1 MTSKGIKRTQRDSQL
16 EEHTLAITPAGGEAM
31 ELDQQY
37 QEEQDDV
44 GADNDNDSDT
54 DSTISSSLPSSFL
67 FKKPTLEQRRV
78 STPSAVLATPMH
90 TRNPLLNLDG
100 ERAAAMVPRRRVMK
114 TPPLP
119 TSDDEFISTPTK
131 VHGST
136 APLVKSTFTSRPGG
150 SLLSKMTAGS
160 GGEKGSLLG
169 KHPQTPSPGNESL
182 RTKGFKSLSSKEN
195 DTPVRMLDF
204 SKPST
209 PEPSGGSLYSPVH
222 APNFGTPPGT
232 PRQNDSLG
240 FPYLAR
246 TVSINSPFG
255 NDSDSNPFLGSA
267 KPKARFEMDYLSESQ
282 WYSEYPHHLTEE
294 YLEDLFRMDRRVMF
308 SKGKA
313 GSRLYPDY
321 LTTNFYVNE
330 IVLGAGEHADVLKVQ
345 SKNNKEFY
353 AVKRL
358 LRTVQ
363 GAMERKRYLNEVRNM
378 WRIEKS
384 PNVLQ
389 LLEAWEQKGKIYM
402 RMELCRLGSLQS
414 ALLAQ
419 KKYGGFD
426 EKRTWKCLTDLAS
439 GLRAIHDSNIIH
451 LDIKPENIFITA
463 AGTLKIG
470 DFGHSITYP
479 VEKKD
484 ITEGDKFYMAQELL
498 NGHCGKYSDIF
509 SLGMTIY
516 EMITNQS
523 GDLPGEGP
531 QWHELRDGNISLES
545 ITVRGRNLAE
555 NVLDT
560 PPNEPMTTSSSNL
573 AASSINASPMSS
585 STLSVSAPFESVLG
599 LSILKSGQQKLFSMD
614 LIELVKE
621 MMQPD
626 YLVRPSASTVLGHP
640 TIQRIL
646 NRRNDASSKGARSE
660 EAMSGLLLQS
670 V

>member
-1 MTSKGIKRTQRDSQL
+1 ML
-16 EEHTLAITPAGGEAM
+16 E
-31 ELDQQY
+31 
-37 QEEQDDV
+37 
-44 GADNDNDSDT
+44 
-54 DSTISSSLPSSFL
+54 
-67 FKKPTLEQRRV
+67 
-78 STPSAVLATPMH
+78 
-90 TRNPLLNLDG
+90 G
-100 ERAAAMVPRRRVMK
+100 ERAAAMVPRRRIMK
-114 TPPLP
+114 TPPP
-119 TSDDEFISTPTK
+119 TTASDDELISTPTK
-131 VHGST
+131 IHGST
-136 APLVKSTFTSRPGG
+136 APLVESTFVAKTGG
-150 SLLSKMTAGS
+150 SLMSWMT
-160 GGEKGSLLG
+160 GEKGSLLG
-169 KHPQTPSPGNESL
+169 KHPQTPSPRDESL
-182 RTKGFKSLSSKEN
+182 RTKGFKSLSSKAE
-195 DTPVRMLDF
+195 DSAPVRMLDF

-209 PEPSGGSLYSPVH
+209 PEPNGSAIYSPVL

-232 PRQNDSLG
+232 PRQSDTFV
-240 FPYLAR
+240 FPHLTR
-246 TVSINSPFG
+246 TASINSPFG

-282 WYSEYPHHLTEE
+282 WYSEYPHHLTED
-294 YLEDLFRMDRRVMF
+294 YLEDLFRLDRRVMF
-308 SKGKA
+308 SKSKA

-345 SKNNKEFY
+345 SKHNKEFY

-402 RMELCRLGSLQS
+402 RMELCKLGSLQS

-463 AGTLKIG
+463 AGALKIG

-509 SLGMTIY
+509 SLGMTVY
-516 EMITNQS
+516 EMITNRS

-531 QWHELRDGNISLES
+531 QWHELRDGNPPLES
-545 ITVRGRNLAE
+545 VADRGRNLAE
-555 NVLDT
+555 NALDT
-560 PPNEPMTTSSSNL
+560 PPNEPMTINSSSI
-573 AASSINASPMSS
+573 SITTSVSPMSS
-585 STLSVSAPFESVLG
+585 TSSVSAPFESVLG
-599 LSILKSGQQKLFSMD
+599 SSILKSSQQKLFSVDM
-614 LIELVKE
+614 IELVKE

-626 YLVRPSASTVLGHP
+626 YLARPSASTILSHP
-640 TIQRIL
+640 TIQRIVS
-646 NRRNDASSKGARSE
+646 RRNDANSKGARTE

>member
-1 MTSKGIKRTQRDSQL
+1 
-16 EEHTLAITPAGGEAM
+16 M
-31 ELDQQY
+31 EVDQQQQE
-37 QEEQDDV
+37 QEEED
-44 GADNDNDSDT
+44 GANYNDNDNDSDT
-54 DSTISSSLPSSFL
+54 DSTISSSLPISFMSSGI
-67 FKKPTLEQRRV
+67 FKKPTHEQRRV
-78 STPSAVLATPMH
+78 STSSAVLATPIH
-90 TRNPLLNLDG
+90 KPRNPLHMLEG
-100 ERAAAMVPRRRVMK
+100 ERAAAMVPRRRIMK
-114 TPPLP
+114 TPPL
-119 TSDDEFISTPTK
+119 TTASDDEFISTPTK
-131 VHGST
+131 IHGST
-136 APLVKSTFTSRPGG
+136 APLVKSMFAANTGG
-150 SLLSKMTAGS
+150 SLLSKMT
-160 GGEKGSLLG
+160 GEKGSLLG
-169 KHPQTPSPGNESL
+169 KHPQTPSPGEEPL
-182 RTKGFKSLSSKEN
+182 RSKGFKSLSSKE
-195 DTPVRMLDF
+195 DDAPVRMLDF

-209 PEPSGGSLYSPVH
+209 PEPSGGSIYSPVL

-246 TVSINSPFG
+246 AASINSPFG

-282 WYSEYPHHLTEE
+282 WYSEYPHHLTED
-294 YLEDLFRMDRRVMF
+294 YLEDLFRLDRRVMF

-345 SKNNKEFY
+345 SKHNKE
-353 AVKRL
+353 
-358 LRTVQ
+358 
-363 GAMERKRYLNEVRNM
+363 KRYLNEVRNM

-402 RMELCRLGSLQS
+402 RMELCKLGSLQT

-463 AGTLKIG
+463 AGALKIG

-516 EMITNQS
+516 EMITNRS

-531 QWHELRDGNISLES
+531 QWHELRDGNPPLES
-545 ITVRGRNLAE
+545 VTDRGRNLAE
-555 NVLDT
+555 NALDT
-560 PPNEPMTTSSSNL
+560 PPNEPMTINSSSI
-573 AASSINASPMSS
+573 ATTINASPISLASS
-585 STLSVSAPFESVLG
+585 LSAPFESVLES
-599 LSILKSGQQKLFSMD
+599 SILKSGQQKLFSVDM
-614 LIELVKE
+614 IELVKE

-626 YLVRPSASTVLGHP
+626 YLVRPSASTVLSHP
-640 TIQRIL
+640 TIQRIVS
-646 NRRNDASSKGARSE
+646 RRNDASSKGARTE

>member
-1 MTSKGIKRTQRDSQL
+1 MTPKGKQTQRDAQPEDTS
-16 EEHTLAITPAGGEAM
+16 EAGEAM
-31 ELDQQY
+31 DVDQQL
-37 QEEQDDV
+37 QDDED
-44 GADNDNDSDT
+44 GEDDSDT
-54 DSTISSSLPSSFL
+54 DSTMSTSLPSSFL
-67 FKKPTLEQRRV
+67 SAGFKPLEQRRV
-78 STPSAVLATPMH
+78 STSVLATPLH
-90 TRNPLLNLDG
+90 TRNPMLLEG

-114 TPPLP
+114 TPPP

-131 VHGST
+131 IHGST
-136 APLVKSTFTSRPGG
+136 SPLVKPSFARPG
-150 SLLSKMTAGS
+150 SLLTKMK
-160 GGEKGSLLG
+160 EKGSLLG
-169 KHPQTPSPGNESL
+169 KHPQTPSPGEETL
-182 RTKGFKSLSSKEN
+182 RSKGFKSLSSKEN
-195 DTPVRMLDF
+195 DAPVRILDF

-209 PEPSGGSLYSPVH
+209 PEPSEGSIYSPVL

-232 PRQNDSLG
+232 PPGTPRQGDPLN
-240 FPYLAR
+240 FPFLTR
-246 TVSINSPFG
+246 TASVNSPFA
-255 NDSDSNPFLGSA
+255 NDGENNPFLGSA

-294 YLEDLFRMDRRVMF
+294 YLEDLFRLDRRVMF

-345 SKNNKEFY
+345 SKNSKEFY

-402 RMELCRLGSLQS
+402 RMELCKLGSLQS

-426 EKRTWKCLTDLAS
+426 EKRTWKCVTDLAS

-463 AGTLKIG
+463 AGALKIG
-470 DFGHSITYP
+470 DFGHSIIYP

-516 EMITNQS
+516 EMITNRS
-523 GDLPGEGP
+523 GDLPGEGRH
-531 QWHELRDGNISLES
+531 WHELRDGDFSLES
-545 ITVRGRNLAE
+545 IADQGRNLTEGA
-555 NVLDT
+555 LDT
-560 PPNEPMTTSSSNL
+560 PPNEPSTTITSTASTISSS
-573 AASSINASPMSS
+573 ATVTSASPLSGS
-585 STLSVSAPFESVLG
+585 SVSGPFESILG
-599 LSILKSGQQKLFSMD
+599 SPALKSGQQKLFSED

-626 YLVRPSASTVLGHP
+626 YLIRPSASSILSHP
-640 TIQRIL
+640 KIQRIQKK
-646 NRRNDASSKGARSE
+646 RNDAAIKGARTE

>member
-1 MTSKGIKRTQRDSQL
+1 MTLAAQDSKMTSKGKQTQQDTQL
-16 EEHTLAITPAGGEAM
+16 EHTSEEGEAM
-31 ELDQQY
+31 DVDQQ
-37 QEEQDDV
+37 QQDESID
-44 GADNDNDSDT
+44 GTDDSDT
-54 DSTISSSLPSSFL
+54 DSTISTSLPSSFL
-67 FKKPTLEQRRV
+67 SAGLKPLEQRRV
-78 STPSAVLATPMH
+78 STSVLATPLH
-90 TRNPLLNLDG
+90 TRNPMLLEG

-114 TPPLP
+114 TPPP
-119 TSDDEFISTPTK
+119 TGDDDFISTPSK
-131 VHGST
+131 IHGST
-136 APLVKSTFTSRPGG
+136 APLVKPSFARPG
-150 SLLSKMTAGS
+150 SLLSKMGD
-160 GGEKGSLLG
+160 KGSLLG
-169 KHPQTPSPGNESL
+169 KHPQTPSPGEETL
-182 RTKGFKSLSSKEN
+182 RSKGFKSLSSKEN
-195 DTPVRMLDF
+195 DAPVRILDF

-209 PEPSGGSLYSPVH
+209 PEPIGDSIYSPVL

-232 PRQNDSLG
+232 PRQNDPLS
-240 FPYLAR
+240 FPFLTR
-246 TVSINSPFG
+246 TASVNSPFG
-255 NDSDSNPFLGSA
+255 NDGENNPFLGSP

-294 YLEDLFRMDRRVMF
+294 YLEDLFRLDRRVMF

-345 SKNNKEFY
+345 SKNSKEFY

-402 RMELCRLGSLQS
+402 RMELCKLGSLKS

-426 EKRTWKCLTDLAS
+426 EKRTWKCLSDLAS

-463 AGTLKIG
+463 AGALKIG

-516 EMITNQS
+516 EMITNRS
-523 GDLPGEGP
+523 GDLPGEGRH
-531 QWHELRDGNISLES
+531 WHELRDGDFSLEN
-545 ITVRGRNLAE
+545 ITDRNRNSAE
-555 NVLDT
+555 GALDT
-560 PPNEPMTTSSSNL
+560 PPNELSSTTVLTTSSTT
-573 AASSINASPMSS
+573 SSLTSVMSASPLSGS
-585 STLSVSAPFESVLG
+585 SVSSPFESVLG
-599 LSILKSGQQKLFSMD
+599 SSILKSSQQRVFSED
-614 LIELVKE
+614 LIELMKE

-626 YLVRPSASTVLGHP
+626 YLMRPSASSILSHP
-640 TIQRIL
+640 KIQRIL
-646 NRRNDASSKGARSE
+646 SKRNDATSKGARSE

>member
-1 MTSKGIKRTQRDSQL
+1 
-16 EEHTLAITPAGGEAM
+16 
-31 ELDQQY
+31 
-37 QEEQDDV
+37 
-44 GADNDNDSDT
+44 
-54 DSTISSSLPSSFL
+54 
-67 FKKPTLEQRRV
+67 
-78 STPSAVLATPMH
+78 
-90 TRNPLLNLDG
+90 
-100 ERAAAMVPRRRVMK
+100 MK
-114 TPPLP
+114 TPPP
-119 TSDDEFISTPTK
+119 AGDDDFISTPTK
-131 VHGST
+131 SHGSLT
-136 APLVKSTFTSRPGG
+136 PFARPAFARPG
-150 SLLSKMTAGS
+150 SLLSKMQ
-160 GGEKGSLLG
+160 ENGSLLG
-169 KHPQTPSPGNESL
+169 KHPQTPSPGDEQI
-182 RTKGFKSLSSKEN
+182 RTKGFKSLSTKEH
-195 DTPVRMLDF
+195 DAPVRILDF

-209 PEPSGGSLYSPVH
+209 PEPSRGAIYSPVL

-232 PRQNDSLG
+232 PRQNDPIG
-240 FPYLAR
+240 FPFLQR
-246 TVSINSPFG
+246 TASTNSPFG
-255 NDSDSNPFLGSA
+255 SDGDSNPFLGSL

-294 YLEDLFRMDRRVMF
+294 YLEDLFRLDRRVMF
-308 SKGKA
+308 SKAKA

-330 IVLGAGEHADVLKVQ
+330 IVLGVGEHADVLKVQ
-345 SKNNKEFY
+345 SKHNKKFY

-402 RMELCRLGSLQS
+402 RMELCKLGSLKS

-426 EKRTWKCLTDLAS
+426 EKRTWKCLANLAS
-439 GLRAIHDSNIIH
+439 GLRAIHASNIIH
-451 LDIKPENIFITA
+451 LDIKPENVFITA
-463 AGTLKIG
+463 AGALKIG

-523 GDLPGEGP
+523 GDLPGEGR
-531 QWHELRDGNISLES
+531 QWHELRDGDFSLAS
-545 ITVRGRNLAE
+545 ITDRGRKLTESA
-555 NVLDT
+555 LDT
-560 PPNEPMTTSSSNL
+560 PPNEPATTTTTTTTSSST
-573 AASSINASPMSS
+573 ATIDGSPFSGP
-585 STLSVSAPFESVLG
+585 SVSASFESVLG
-599 LSILKSGQQKLFSMD
+599 SAVLKSSQQKLFSED
-614 LIELVKE
+614 LIELVKD

-626 YLVRPSASTVLGHP
+626 YLARPSATTILSHM

-646 NRRNDASSKGARSE
+646 AKCNDASSKGSRSE

>member
-1 MTSKGIKRTQRDSQL
+1 MMTSKGKQTERDTQP
-16 EEHTLAITPAGGEAM
+16 EHTSEAGEAM
-31 ELDQQY
+31 DIDQQL
-37 QEEQDDV
+37 QDDEG
-44 GADNDNDSDT
+44 GADDSDT
-54 DSTISSSLPSSFL
+54 DSTMSTSLPSSFL
-67 FKKPTLEQRRV
+67 SAGFKPFEQRRV
-78 STPSAVLATPMH
+78 STSVLATPLH
-90 TRNPLLNLDG
+90 TRNPMLLEG

-114 TPPLP
+114 TPPP
-119 TSDDEFISTPTK
+119 TSDDDFISTPTK
-131 VHGST
+131 IHG
-136 APLVKSTFTSRPGG
+136 K
-150 SLLSKMTAGS
+150 
-160 GGEKGSLLG
+160 
-169 KHPQTPSPGNESL
+169 
-182 RTKGFKSLSSKEN
+182 N
-195 DTPVRMLDF
+195 DAPVRILDF

-209 PEPSGGSLYSPVH
+209 PEPSEGPVYSPVL

-232 PRQNDSLG
+232 PRQSDPLS
-240 FPYLAR
+240 FPFLTR
-246 TVSINSPFG
+246 TASVNSPFA
-255 NDSDSNPFLGSA
+255 NDGENNPFLGSA

-294 YLEDLFRMDRRVMF
+294 YLEDLFRLDRRVMF

-345 SKNNKEFY
+345 SKNSKEFY

-402 RMELCRLGSLQS
+402 RMELCKLGSLQS

-463 AGTLKIG
+463 AGALKIG
-470 DFGHSITYP
+470 DFGHSVIYP

-516 EMITNQS
+516 EMITNRS
-523 GDLPGEGP
+523 GDLPGEGRH
-531 QWHELRDGNISLES
+531 WHELRDGDFSLES
-545 ITVRGRNLAE
+545 ITDQGRNLTDGA
-555 NVLDT
+555 LDT
-560 PPNEPMTTSSSNL
+560 PPNEPSTTSTSTTST
-573 AASSINASPMSS
+573 MSS
-585 STLSVSAPFESVLG
+585 SATVTSASPLSGSSVSAPFESVLG
-599 LSILKSGQQKLFSMD
+599 SSTVKSSQQKLFSED

-626 YLVRPSASTVLGHP
+626 YLIRPSASSILSHP
-640 TIQRIL
+640 KIQRIL
-646 NRRNDASSKGARSE
+646 SKRNDATSKGARTE